1 MVVGRDCCDA
11 AIPVAVLA
19 SACSALL
26 SRTQSLF
33 AVHLVAVLFGFTGIL
48 GELIT
53 ADALFITWGRAGF
66 AVASLALFGRVLLTQ
81 PLHTLLGHG
90 RWRVLLSSG
99 VMLTIHWVTFFV
111 SVKVGGI
118 AIATLG
124 FASFP
129 AFITLIEWGLL
140 REKVTRAEWVRLWL
154 VSLGLLLIT
163 PSFDLSD
170 VGTEGLLWGLLSG
183 AGFGVLAVL
192 NRRYLFEV
200 NAFAVAGLQNCI
212 VFLLL
217 SPWVVGSLAPITIN
231 NWFWVSV
238 LGIVCTGLAHLL
250 FVSSLRQLPART
262 AGLVVAL
269 EPIYAIAFA
278 WWLFNQVPGPRMLL
292 GAAVVILTI
301 LSASL
306 ALQKAR

>member
-1 MVVGRDCCDA
+1 MT
-11 AIPVAVLA
+11 
-19 SACSALL
+19 
-26 SRTQSLF
+26 RTQSLF
-33 AVHLVAVLFGFTGIL
+33 AVHLVAVLFGATGVL

-53 ADALFITWGRAGF
+53 ADPAFITWGRAAF
-66 AVASLALFGRVLLTQ
+66 AVLALALFGRLFLKQ
-81 PLHTLLGHG
+81 PRLSVLGHG
-90 RWRVLLSSG
+90 RWVALLCSG
-99 VMLTIHWVTFFV
+99 AILALHWVTFFI

-140 REKVTRAEWVRLWL
+140 RETVTRAEWVRLWL

-163 PSFDLSD
+163 PSFELSNL
-170 VGTEGLLWGLLSG
+170 GTEGLLWGLLSG
-183 AGFGVLAVL
+183 ASFGVLAVL
-192 NRRYLFEV
+192 NRRYLSEV
-200 NAFAVAGLQNCI
+200 NAFAVAGLQNAV
-212 VFLLL
+212 VFLVM
-217 SPWVVGSLAPITIN
+217 SPWVVTSLGQISVT
-231 NWFWVSV
+231 NWLWVAALGV
-238 LGIVCTGLAHLL
+238 LCTGLAHLL
-250 FVSSLRQLPART
+250 FVSSLRHLPARS

-278 WWLFNQVPGPRMLL
+278 WWFFSQEPSPRTLL
-292 GAAVVILTI
+292 GAAVIILTI

>member
-1 MVVGRDCCDA
+1 
-11 AIPVAVLA
+11 
-19 SACSALL
+19 
-26 SRTQSLF
+26 
-33 AVHLVAVLFGFTGIL
+33 LVAVLFGATGVL

-53 ADALFITWGRAGF
+53 ADPSFITWGRAAF
-66 AVASLALFGRVLLTQ
+66 AVLSLALFGRLLLTQ
-81 PLHTLLGHG
+81 PRSSFISHG
-90 RWRVLLSSG
+90 RWGVLLISG
-99 VMLTIHWVTFFV
+99 IVLALHWVTFFI

-140 REKVTRAEWVRLWL
+140 REAVTRTEWVRLWL

-163 PSFDLSD
+163 PSFEFSNL
-170 VGTEGLLWGLLSG
+170 GTEGLLWGLLSG
-183 AGFGVLAVL
+183 ASFGILAVL
-192 NRRYLFEV
+192 NRRYLSAV
-200 NAFAVAGLQNCI
+200 NAFAVAGLQNVV
-212 VFLLL
+212 VFLVM
-217 SPWVVGSLAPITIN
+217 SPWVVGSLPQISLT
-231 NWFWVSV
+231 NWLWVAA
-238 LGIVCTGLAHLL
+238 LGVVCTGLAHLL
-250 FVSSLRQLPART
+250 FVSSLRSLPARS

-278 WWLFNQVPGPRMLL
+278 WWFFSQEPSLRTLL
-292 GAAVVILTI
+292 GAALIILTI

>member
-1 MVVGRDCCDA
+1 
-11 AIPVAVLA
+11 
-19 SACSALL
+19 
-26 SRTQSLF
+26 
-33 AVHLVAVLFGFTGIL
+33 VAVLFGATGVL

-53 ADALFITWGRAGF
+53 AEPAFITWGRAVF
-66 AVASLALFGRVLLTQ
+66 AVLALAVFGRLLLAQPRLSVLR
-81 PLHTLLGHG
+81 HGCWVALLCSGA
-90 RWRVLLSSG
+90 VLAL
-99 VMLTIHWVTFFV
+99 HWVTFFI

-140 REKVTRAEWVRLWL
+140 REAVTRAEWVRLWL

-163 PSFDLSD
+163 PSFELSNL
-170 VGTEGLLWGLLSG
+170 GTEGLLWGLLSG
-183 AGFGVLAVL
+183 ASFGVLAVL
-192 NRRYLFEV
+192 NRRYLSAV
-200 NAFAVAGLQNCI
+200 NAFAVAGLQNTV

-217 SPWVVGSLAPITIN
+217 SPWVLGSLDQISLA
-231 NWFWVSV
+231 NWLWVAALGV
-238 LGIVCTGLAHLL
+238 LCTGLAHFL
-250 FVSSLRQLPART
+250 FVLSLRHLPARS

-278 WWLFNQVPGPRMLL
+278 WWFFSQEPSPRTLL
-292 GAAVVILTI
+292 GAAVIILTI

>member
-1 MVVGRDCCDA
+1 LGGPA
-11 AIPVAVLA
+11 GLA
-19 SACSALL
+19 DLT
-26 SRTQSLF
+26 RTQSLF
-33 AVHLVAVLFGFTGIL
+33 AVHLVAVLFGATGVL

-53 ADALFITWGRAGF
+53 ADPAFITWGRAAF
-66 AVASLALFGRVLLTQ
+66 AVVALALFGRLLLTQ
-81 PLHTLLGHG
+81 PRSSLVSHG
-90 RWRVLLSSG
+90 RWGMLLVSGIVLAL
-99 VMLTIHWVTFFV
+99 HWVTFFI

-140 REKVTRAEWVRLWL
+140 REAVTRAEWIRLWL

-163 PSFDLSD
+163 PSFELSNL
-170 VGTEGLLWGLLSG
+170 GTEGLLWGLLSG
-183 AGFGVLAVL
+183 ASFGVLAVL
-192 NRRYLFEV
+192 NRRYLSGV
-200 NAFAVAGLQNCI
+200 NAFAVAGLQNAV
-212 VFLLL
+212 VFLVM
-217 SPWVVGSLAPITIN
+217 SPWVVGSLLQISLA
-231 NWFWVSV
+231 NWLWVAALGV
-238 LGIVCTGLAHLL
+238 LCTGLAHLL
-250 FVSSLRQLPART
+250 FVSSLRHLPARS

-278 WWLFNQVPGPRMLL
+278 WWFFSQEPSLRTLL
-292 GAAVVILTI
+292 GAALIILTI

>member
-1 MVVGRDCCDA
+1 M
-11 AIPVAVLA
+11 
-19 SACSALL
+19 
-26 SRTQSLF
+26 
-33 AVHLVAVLFGFTGIL
+33 HLVAVLFGATGIL

-53 ADALFITWGRAGF
+53 ADPTFITWGRAGF
-66 AVASLALFGRVLLTQ
+66 AVLALALLGRVLLAQ
-81 PLHTLLGHG
+81 PLSLLWRHG
-90 RWRVLLSSG
+90 RWWALLGSGVLLA
-99 VMLTIHWVTFFV
+99 VHWVTFFI

-129 AFITLIEWGLL
+129 AFITLIEWGLF
-140 REKVTRAEWVRLWL
+140 RETVTRAEWVRLGL

-163 PSFDLSD
+163 PSFDLAD
-170 VGTEGLLWGLLSG
+170 LGTEGLLWGLLSG
-183 AGFGVLAVL
+183 ASFGVLAVL
-192 NRRYLFEV
+192 NRRYLSGV
-200 NAFAVAGLQNCI
+200 NAFAVAGLQNAI
-212 VFLLL
+212 VLLVL
-217 SPWVVGSLAPITIN
+217 SPWVVGSLAQISVV
-231 NWFWVSV
+231 NWLWVAV
-238 LGIVCTGLAHLL
+238 LGVLCTGLAPLL

-278 WWLFNQVPGPRMLL
+278 WWFFSQTPSLRTLV
-292 GAAVVILTI
+292 GATVMILTI

>member
-1 MVVGRDCCDA
+1 MGCA
-11 AIPVAVLA
+11 PGLA
-19 SACSALL
+19 RLT
-26 SRTQSLF
+26 RTQSLF
-33 AVHLVAVLFGFTGIL
+33 AVHLVAVLFGATGVL

-53 ADALFITWGRAGF
+53 ADPALITWGRAAF
-66 AVASLALFGRVLLTQ
+66 AVLALTLFGRLLLAQ
-81 PLHTLLGHG
+81 PRLSVLGHG
-90 RWRVLLSSG
+90 RWVALLCSGAVLAL
-99 VMLTIHWVTFFV
+99 HWVTFFI

-163 PSFDLSD
+163 PSFELSNL
-170 VGTEGLLWGLLSG
+170 GTEGLLWGLLSG
-183 AGFGVLAVL
+183 ASFGVLAVL
-192 NRRYLFEV
+192 NRRYLTEV
-200 NAFAVAGLQNCI
+200 NAFAVAGLQNAV
-212 VFLLL
+212 VFLVM
-217 SPWVVGSLAPITIN
+217 SPWVLGSLGQISLT
-231 NWFWVSV
+231 NWLWVAALGV
-238 LGIVCTGLAHLL
+238 LCTGLAHLL
-250 FVSSLRQLPART
+250 FVSSLRHLPARS

-278 WWLFNQVPGPRMLL
+278 WWFFSQEPSPRTLL
-292 GAAVVILTI
+292 GAAVIILTI

>member
-1 MVVGRDCCDA
+1 M
-11 AIPVAVLA
+11 
-19 SACSALL
+19 
-26 SRTQSLF
+26 
-33 AVHLVAVLFGFTGIL
+33 HLVAVLFGATGSL

-53 ADALFITWGRAGF
+53 ADPTFITWGRAGF
-66 AVASLALFGRVLLTQ
+66 AVLALALLGRVLLAQ
-81 PLHTLLGHG
+81 PLSLLWQHG
-90 RWRVLLSSG
+90 RWWALMGSGVLLA
-99 VMLTIHWVTFFV
+99 VHWVTFFI

-129 AFITLIEWGLL
+129 AFITLIEWGLF
-140 REKVTRAEWVRLWL
+140 RETVTRAEWVRLGL

-163 PSFDLSD
+163 PSFDLAD
-170 VGTEGLLWGLLSG
+170 LGTEGLLWGLLSG
-183 AGFGVLAVL
+183 ASFGVLAVL
-192 NRRYLFEV
+192 NRRYLSGV
-200 NAFAVAGLQNCI
+200 NAFAVAGLQNAI
-212 VFLLL
+212 VLLVL
-217 SPWVVGSLAPITIN
+217 SPWVVGSLAQISVV
-231 NWFWVSV
+231 NWLWVAV
-238 LGIVCTGLAHLL
+238 LGVLCTGLAHLL

-278 WWLFNQVPGPRMLL
+278 WWFFSQAPSLRTLV
-292 GAAVVILTI
+292 GATVMILTI

>member
-1 MVVGRDCCDA
+1 MGGSA
-11 AIPVAVLA
+11 GLA
-19 SACSALL
+19 RLT
-26 SRTQSLF
+26 RTQSLF
-33 AVHLVAVLFGFTGIL
+33 AVHLVAVLFGATGVL

-53 ADALFITWGRAGF
+53 ADPAFITWGRAAF
-66 AVASLALFGRVLLTQ
+66 AVLALGLFGRLLLTQ
-81 PLHTLLGHG
+81 PRLSVLGHG
-90 RWRVLLSSG
+90 RWVALLGSG
-99 VMLTIHWVTFFV
+99 AILALHWVTFFI

-163 PSFDLSD
+163 PSFELSNL
-170 VGTEGLLWGLLSG
+170 GTEGLLWGLLSG
-183 AGFGVLAVL
+183 ASFGVLAVL
-192 NRRYLFEV
+192 NRRYLSEV
-200 NAFAVAGLQNCI
+200 NAFAVAGLQNAV
-212 VFLLL
+212 VFLVM
-217 SPWVVGSLAPITIN
+217 SPWVLGSLGHISLT
-231 NWFWVSV
+231 NWLWVAV
-238 LGIVCTGLAHLL
+238 LGVLCTGLAHLL
-250 FVSSLRQLPART
+250 FVSSLRHLPARS

-278 WWLFNQVPGPRMLL
+278 WWFFSQEPSLRTLL
-292 GAAVVILTI
+292 GATLIILTI

>member
-1 MVVGRDCCDA
+1 MAG
-11 AIPVAVLA
+11 LN
-19 SACSALL
+19 
-26 SRTQSLF
+26 RTQSLF
-33 AVHLVAVLFGFTGIL
+33 AVHLVAVLFGATGVL

-53 ADALFITWGRAGF
+53 ADPVFITWGRAAF
-66 AVASLALFGRVLLTQ
+66 AVLSLALFGRLLLTE
-81 PLHTLLGHG
+81 PRSSVLGHG
-90 RWRVLLSSG
+90 RWVALLLSG
-99 VMLTIHWVTFFV
+99 AVLAVHWVTFFI

-140 REKVTRAEWVRLWL
+140 REAVTRAEWLRLWL

-163 PSFDLSD
+163 PSFELSNL
-170 VGTEGLLWGLLSG
+170 GTEGLLWGLLSG
-183 AGFGVLAVL
+183 ASFGVLAVL
-192 NRRYLFEV
+192 NRRYLFSV
-200 NAFAVAGLQNCI
+200 NAFAVAGLQNAV
-212 VFLLL
+212 VFLVM
-217 SPWVVGSLAPITIN
+217 SPWVVGSLSQISLV
-231 NWFWVSV
+231 NWLWVAA
-238 LGIVCTGLAHLL
+238 LGILCTGLAHLL
-250 FVSSLRQLPART
+250 FVLSLRHLPARS

-278 WWLFNQVPGPRMLL
+278 WWFFSQEPSPRTLL
-292 GAAVVILTI
+292 GAALIILTI

>member
-1 MVVGRDCCDA
+1 LGGPA
-11 AIPVAVLA
+11 GLA
-19 SACSALL
+19 HLT
-26 SRTQSLF
+26 RTQSLF
-33 AVHLVAVLFGFTGIL
+33 AVHLVAVLFGATGVL

-53 ADALFITWGRAGF
+53 ADPAFITWGRAAF
-66 AVASLALFGRVLLTQ
+66 AVVALALFGRLLLAQ
-81 PLHTLLGHG
+81 PRSSLISHG
-90 RWRVLLSSG
+90 RWGMLLVSGIVLAL
-99 VMLTIHWVTFFV
+99 HWVTFFI

-140 REKVTRAEWVRLWL
+140 REAVTRAEWTRLWL

-163 PSFDLSD
+163 PSFELSNL
-170 VGTEGLLWGLLSG
+170 GTEGLLWGLLSG
-183 AGFGVLAVL
+183 ASFGVLAVL
-192 NRRYLFEV
+192 NRRYLSGV
-200 NAFAVAGLQNCI
+200 NAFAVAGLQNAV
-212 VFLLL
+212 VFLVM
-217 SPWVVGSLAPITIN
+217 SPWVIGSLPQISLV
-231 NWFWVSV
+231 NWLWVAALGV
-238 LGIVCTGLAHLL
+238 LCTGLAHLL
-250 FVSSLRQLPART
+250 FVSSLRHLPART

-278 WWLFNQVPGPRMLL
+278 WWFFSQEPSLRTLL
-292 GAAVVILTI
+292 GAALIILTI

>member
-1 MVVGRDCCDA
+1 M
-11 AIPVAVLA
+11 
-19 SACSALL
+19 
-26 SRTQSLF
+26 
-33 AVHLVAVLFGFTGIL
+33 LFGATGIL

-53 ADALFITWGRAGF
+53 ADPTFITWGRAGF
-66 AVASLALFGRVLLTQ
+66 AVLALALLGRVLLAQ
-81 PLHTLLGHG
+81 PLSLLWRHG
-90 RWRVLLSSG
+90 RWWSLLGSGVLLA
-99 VMLTIHWVTFFV
+99 VHWVTFFI

-129 AFITLIEWGLL
+129 AFITLIEWGLF
-140 REKVTRAEWVRLWL
+140 RETVTRAEWVRLGL

-163 PSFDLSD
+163 PSFDLAD
-170 VGTEGLLWGLLSG
+170 LGTEGLLWGLLSG
-183 AGFGVLAVL
+183 ASFGVLAVL
-192 NRRYLFEV
+192 NRRYLSDV
-200 NAFAVAGLQNCI
+200 NAFAVAGLQNAI
-212 VFLLL
+212 VLLVL
-217 SPWVVGSLAPITIN
+217 SPWVVGSLTTISVV
-231 NWFWVSV
+231 NWLWVAV
-238 LGIVCTGLAHLL
+238 LGVLCTGLAHLL

-278 WWLFNQVPGPRMLL
+278 WWFFSQAPSLRTLV
-292 GAAVVILTI
+292 GATVMILTI

>member
-1 MVVGRDCCDA
+1 MGCA
-11 AIPVAVLA
+11 PGLA
-19 SACSALL
+19 RLT
-26 SRTQSLF
+26 RTQSLF
-33 AVHLVAVLFGFTGIL
+33 AVHLVAVLFGATGVL

-53 ADALFITWGRAGF
+53 ADPAFITWGRAAF
-66 AVASLALFGRVLLTQ
+66 AVLALALFGRLLLKQ
-81 PLHTLLGHG
+81 PRLSVLGHG
-90 RWRVLLSSG
+90 RWVALLCSGAVLAL
-99 VMLTIHWVTFFV
+99 HWVTFFI

-140 REKVTRAEWVRLWL
+140 RERVTRAEWVRLWL

-163 PSFDLSD
+163 PSFELSNL
-170 VGTEGLLWGLLSG
+170 GTEGLLWGLLSG
-183 AGFGVLAVL
+183 ASFGVLAVL
-192 NRRYLFEV
+192 NRRYLTEV
-200 NAFAVAGLQNCI
+200 NAFAVAGLQNAV
-212 VFLLL
+212 VFLVM
-217 SPWVVGSLAPITIN
+217 SPWVLGSLGQISLT
-231 NWFWVSV
+231 NWLWVAALGV
-238 LGIVCTGLAHLL
+238 LCTGLAHLL
-250 FVSSLRQLPART
+250 FVSSLRHLPART

-278 WWLFNQVPGPRMLL
+278 WWFFSQEPSLRTLL
-292 GAAVVILTI
+292 GAALIILTI

>member
-1 MVVGRDCCDA
+1 
-11 AIPVAVLA
+11 LT
-19 SACSALL
+19 
-26 SRTQSLF
+26 RTQSLF
-33 AVHLVAVLFGFTGIL
+33 AVHLVAVLFGATGVL

-53 ADALFITWGRAGF
+53 ADPAFITWGRAAF
-66 AVASLALFGRVLLTQ
+66 AVLALTLFGRLLLTQ
-81 PLHTLLGHG
+81 PHLSVLGHG
-90 RWRVLLSSG
+90 RWVALLGSG
-99 VMLTIHWVTFFV
+99 AILALHWVTFFI

-163 PSFDLSD
+163 PSFELSNL
-170 VGTEGLLWGLLSG
+170 GTEGLLWGLLSG
-183 AGFGVLAVL
+183 ASFGVLAVL
-192 NRRYLFEV
+192 NRRYLTEV
-200 NAFAVAGLQNCI
+200 NAFAVAGLQNAV
-212 VFLLL
+212 VFLVM
-217 SPWVVGSLAPITIN
+217 SPWVLGSLGHISLT
-231 NWFWVSV
+231 NWLWVAV
-238 LGIVCTGLAHLL
+238 LGVLCTGLAHLL
-250 FVSSLRQLPART
+250 FVSSLRHLPARS

-278 WWLFNQVPGPRMLL
+278 WWFFSQEPSPRTLL
-292 GAAVVILTI
+292 GAAVIILTI

>member
-1 MVVGRDCCDA
+1 MGCPPR
-11 AIPVAVLA
+11 LA
-19 SACSALL
+19 RLT
-26 SRTQSLF
+26 RTQSLF
-33 AVHLVAVLFGFTGIL
+33 AVHLVAVLFGATGVL

-53 ADALFITWGRAGF
+53 ADPAFITWGRAAF
-66 AVASLALFGRVLLTQ
+66 AVLALGLFGRLLLTQ
-81 PLHTLLGHG
+81 PHLSVLGHG
-90 RWRVLLSSG
+90 RWMALLGSG
-99 VMLTIHWVTFFV
+99 AILALHWVTFFI

-163 PSFDLSD
+163 PSFELSNL
-170 VGTEGLLWGLLSG
+170 GTEGLLWGLLSG
-183 AGFGVLAVL
+183 ASFGVLAVL
-192 NRRYLFEV
+192 NRRYLTEV
-200 NAFAVAGLQNCI
+200 NAFAVAGLQNAV
-212 VFLLL
+212 VFLVM
-217 SPWVVGSLAPITIN
+217 SPWVLGSLGHISLT
-231 NWFWVSV
+231 NWLWVAV
-238 LGIVCTGLAHLL
+238 LGVLCTGLAHLL
-250 FVSSLRQLPART
+250 FVSSLRHLPARS

-278 WWLFNQVPGPRMLL
+278 WWFFSQEPSPRTLL
-292 GAAVVILTI
+292 GAAVIILTI